1 MRITTSVKN
10 YESKFSNFN
19 EFVLSFQNNNFMFLD
34 LTKQFM
40 KDKSSQ
46 LIFEKDGIPLYRDAG
61 HLSTYGSECL
71 SMLLAFI

>member
-1 MRITTSVKN
+1 
-10 YESKFSNFN
+10 
-19 EFVLSFQNNNFMFLD
+19 MFLD

-71 SMLLAFI
+71 SDTFSFLFSKYRP